1 MTQEQLPWILVT
13 GGARGIGRELVD
25 VLSQQYRVVFTF
37 RHSGSEAQGMVDQ
50 WRQQGRSIEALCCDG
65 TDAAAVREHAERLL
79 TARGA
84 PLALVNNAGITRDGA
99 FLNMDAAAWLEVVDN
114 NLNATFHWTRALL
127 PSMVEA
133 GTGSVIMMSS
143 VSGIKGNAGQTN
155 YGATK
160 AALIG
165 FTKSLSLETARFG
178 VRVNAIAPG
187 IIETDMLRDMP
198 EKARVAMCKSVPM
211 KRAGDVRDVAS
222 MVEYLVGD
230 KARYVTGQCFVV
242 DGGLTA

>member
-1 MTQEQLPWILVT
+1 MMQAQRPWILVT

-25 VLSQQYRVVFTF
+25 VLSRQYHVVFTF
-37 RHSGSEAQGMVDQ
+37 RHSSDEAQRLIDQ
-50 WRQQGRSIEALCCDG
+50 WRALGRSVEALCCDG
-65 TDAAAVREHAERLL
+65 TDAAAVHAHAEQLI
-79 TARGA
+79 TAKGA
-84 PLALVNNAGITRDGA
+84 PHALVNNAGITRDSA
-99 FLNMDAAAWLEVVDN
+99 FLNMDTAAWLEVVDN

-127 PSMVEA
+127 QSMVEA
-133 GTGSVIMMSS
+133 GSGSVIMMSS

-160 AALIG
+160 AALVG
-165 FTKSLSLETARFG
+165 FAKSLALETARFG

-187 IIETDMLRDMP
+187 IIETDMMRDMP
-198 EKARVAMCKSVPM
+198 EKARAAMCKSVPM
-211 KRAGDVRDVAS
+211 KRAGDTRDVAS

-230 KARYVTGQCFVV
+230 KATYVTGQCFVV